1 MKKNV
6 LFKQFLLLLFVAVP
20 AILLSQNMEKQIDQI
35 MNDQY
40 QKENYGATVLV
51 AKDGE
56 VRYRKAFG
64 KANVELDIDMIPENV
79 FEIGSITK
87 QFTAVGILMLL
98 EEGKLSLDD
107 EITKYIPDYPTQ
119 DTKITIHHL
128 LTHTSGIKSYTSI
141 PSLREFA
148 RKDLKV
154 TELIDAFKNE
164 PMDFKPGEEFRYNN
178 SGYVLLGAIIEKVS
192 GVSYE
197 EFIQERIF
205 NKLDM
210 NTSYYGSK
218 SKIIK
223 NRAYGY
229 QQSENGYVN
238 ADYISMTIPYA
249 AGSIMSTVDDL
260 LKWNTA
266 VRNHE
271 LISKKSLEKAF
282 TNYTL
287 NNGNNINYG
296 YGWFLNSIKDVPIIE
311 HGGGIFGFTT
321 QGIYVPSENTYVIVL
336 TNCDCDSPTETANKI
351 AAIAIGKPYPKP
363 ADAIKLSN
371 KELKKWVG
379 AYKFEDGAIRVITLK
394 GNQLYSQRTDSSAEF
409 KIFPLSQHRFFFEN
423 SFSEF
428 IFSEGKQK
436 EAIYKRNMS
445 ESKGIETDAK
455 LPEQKKEVQL
465 SPATLKKYVGTY
477 ELAPN
482 FFIEV
487 TVNGNQIF
495 AQATGQSKFEM
506 FAESEDNFFLKV
518 VPASVTFQIDES
530 TKTPKSL
537 TLHQGGRSTVGK
549 KVK

>member
-1 MKKNV
+1 MKKSI
-6 LFKQFLLLLFVAVP
+6 LLKQLLLLLFITAPAV
-20 AILLSQNMEKQIDQI
+20 LLSQNMEKLIDQI

-51 AKDGE
+51 AKDGK

-64 KANVELDIDMIPENV
+64 KANVELDINMIPENV

-107 EITKYIPDYPTQ
+107 EITKFIPEYPTQ
-119 DTKITIHHL
+119 GTKITIHHL

-164 PMDFKPGEEFRYNN
+164 PMDFKPGEQYRYNN
-178 SGYVLLGAIIEKVS
+178 SGYVLLGYIIEKVS
-192 GVSYE
+192 GMTYE
-197 EFIQERIF
+197 DFIQKRF
-205 NKLDM
+205 FDKLDM
-210 NTSYYGSK
+210 NTSHYGSK

-229 QQSENGYVN
+229 QQSENGYAN

-266 VRNHE
+266 VQNHE

-287 NNGNNINYG
+287 NNGNKINYG
-296 YGWFLNSIKDVPIIE
+296 YGWSLNSIKDVATIE

-321 QGIYVPSENTYVIVL
+321 QGIYVPSEDVYVIIL
-336 TNCDCDSPTETANKI
+336 TNCDCDSPTQTANKI
-351 AAIAIGKPYPKP
+351 AAIAIGKPYPK
-363 ADAIKLSN
+363 AMDAIKLS
-371 KELKKWVG
+371 KEELKKWVG
-379 AYKFEDGAIRVITLK
+379 AYKFEDGTIRVITLK

-409 KIFPLSQHRFFFEN
+409 KIFPLSQHRFFFED

-428 IFSEGKQK
+428 IFSDGKQK
-436 EAIYKRNMS
+436 TAIFKSNTF

-455 LPEQKKEVQL
+455 LPEPKKEVQL
-465 SPATLKKYVGTY
+465 SPTTLKKYIGNY
-477 ELAPN
+477 QLAPN
-482 FFIEV
+482 FFIEI
-487 TVNGNQIF
+487 TVDGNQIF

-518 VPASVTFQIDES
+518 VPASVTFQIDER
-530 TKTPKSL
+530 TKMPKSL
-537 TLHQGGRSTVGK
+537 TLHQGGNSTVGK